1 MDSRPEKHQCLY
13 QVFANKALRKNMH
26 SYRPL
31 MITIALLFAICLFSG
46 CISPLGP
53 ANQTPQI
60 PSPNASPKT
69 DVGVIPIEMVPSA
82 KFISFDEAKDSL
94 KDSDSLSSNQFQ
106 KERRI
111 LFIQGGNLDES
122 GNAERWVFGVTKGDI
137 KELRVYDRTG
147 WTIIPWNNA
156 ISAEEIDL
164 NGVVSPTTIFDQ
176 NKKQILESSPSTIP
190 AQRDIE
196 LKNGTYTFTITS
208 GSMSEI
214 LMFNATT
221 GAAIE

>member
-1 MDSRPEKHQCLY
+1 MP
-13 QVFANKALRKNMH
+13 

-46 CISPLGP
+46 CVSPLGP

-60 PSPNASPKT
+60 LSPNASPKT
-69 DVGVIPIEMVPSA
+69 DVGVMPIEMSPSA
-82 KFISFDEAKDSL
+82 KFISFDEAKGNL
-94 KDSDSLSSNQFQ
+94 KDSDSLSSNQLQ

-122 GNAERWVFGVTKGDI
+122 GNAEQWVFGVTKGDI
-137 KELRVYDRTG
+137 NELRVYDRSG
-147 WTIIPWNNA
+147 WTIIPWNNT

-164 NGVVSPTTIFDQ
+164 DRVVSPTTIINQ
-176 NKKQILESSPSTIP
+176 SGKQILERSPSAIP

-208 GSMSEI
+208 GSTSEI